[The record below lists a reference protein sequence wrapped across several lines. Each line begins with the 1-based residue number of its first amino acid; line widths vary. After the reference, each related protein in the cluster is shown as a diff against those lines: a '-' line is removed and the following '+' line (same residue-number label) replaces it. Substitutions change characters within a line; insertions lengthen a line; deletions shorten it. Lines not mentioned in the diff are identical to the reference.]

1 MSRDHCIPSVNA
13 EDSLKGCNDPLGHYM
28 ISINRNFGGRLIM
41 VKNLQDTTTLHN
53 GVKMP
58 WFGLGVFKVEEGPE
72 LVNAVKVAIKHGY
85 RSIDTA
91 AIYENEEGVGQG
103 IREGL
108 KEAGISREDLFVT
121 SKVWNADLGYESTI
135 AAYETSLKKL
145 GLEYLDL
152 YLIHW
157 PVQGKYKEAWK
168 ALETLYK
175 EGKVKAIG
183 VSNFQIHHLKDVIKD
198 AEVKP
203 MVNQVECH
211 PRLTQQEVQA
221 FCKEQGIQLEAWS
234 PLMQGELLDNEVL
247 QEIATK
253 YGKSVAQVILRWDLQ
268 NGIVTIPKSTKEH
281 RIVENS
287 SVFDFELTEE
297 DMNRIS
303 DLNQNHR
310 VGPDPDN
317 FDF

>member
-1 MSRDHCIPSVNA
+1 M
-13 EDSLKGCNDPLGHYM
+13 KM
-28 ISINRNFGGRLIM
+28 
-41 VKNLQDTTTLHN
+41 NLQDTTTLHN
-53 GVKMP
+53 GVEMP

-72 LVNAVKVAIKHGY
+72 LVNAVKMAIKHGY

-121 SKVWNADLGYESTI
+121 SKVWNADLGYESAI
-135 AAYETSLKKL
+135 AAYEESLKKL

-157 PVQGKYKEAWK
+157 PVEGKYKEAWR

-183 VSNFQIHHLKDVIKD
+183 VSNFQIHHLKDLMED

-211 PRLTQQEVQA
+211 PRLTQKEVQA

-234 PLMQGELLDNEVL
+234 PLMQGELLDNDVL
-247 QEIATK
+247 QAIATK
-253 YGKSVAQVILRWDLQ
+253 HGKSVAQVILRWDLQ

-287 SVFDFELTEE
+287 TIFDFELTEE
-297 DMNRIS
+297 EMNQI
-303 DLNQNHR
+303 DGLNQNHR

>member
-1 MSRDHCIPSVNA
+1 
-13 EDSLKGCNDPLGHYM
+13 
-28 ISINRNFGGRLIM
+28 M

-121 SKVWNADLGYESTI
+121 SKVWNADLGYESAI
-135 AAYETSLKKL
+135 AAYEKSLKKL

-157 PVQGKYKEAWK
+157 PVEGKYKEAWR

-183 VSNFQIHHLKDVIKD
+183 VSNFQIHHLKDLMAD

-211 PRLTQQEVQA
+211 PRLTQKEVQA

-247 QEIATK
+247 QAIATK
-253 YGKSVAQVILRWDLQ
+253 HGKSVAQVILRWDLQ

-281 RIVENS
+281 RIIENS

-297 DMNRIS
+297 EMNQI
-303 DLNQNHR
+303 DGLNQNHR